1 MDVLSD
7 VLETVRSK
15 DLRIA
20 RAELSAP
27 WGFKVGDTDG
37 QAALYVVT
45 GGAGWLEA
53 EGLEHPLR
61 LDTGDMVLLPRGPA
75 HVLRDDPSSTANPLE
90 SLGSLPAEGSHL
102 AVGPTTALVA
112 GRFQLEDRATH
123 PLLSVL
129 PSVLHVKG
137 VEGRPARWL
146 EALLGLLTEELGAD
160 RPAGRMVIGRLS
172 DLLFVEAVRAHLAT
186 LAGDQA
192 AAGWLKALV
201 DPQIGPALARV
212 HEKPEAPWTVASLAH
227 EVAMSRSA
235 FAARFTQLVGESP
248 LQYVTRW
255 RMQKAAELLRTGRA
269 TLVEIADLVGYES
282 EAAFSKAYKRWVGA
296 SPGAYRRAAQAS
308 ARAARPRVP
317 AKLGRSVTAGL
328 ALD

>member
-27 WGFKVGDTDG
+27 WGFKVADSDG
-37 QAALYVVT
+37 EAALYVVT

-53 EGLEHPLR
+53 EGLERPLR
-61 LDTGDMVLLPRGPA
+61 LETGDMVLLPSGLA
-75 HVLRDDPSSTANPLE
+75 HALRDDPSSTANPLE
-90 SLGSLPAEGSHL
+90 SLGSLPAEGSRV
-102 AVGPTTALVA
+102 AVGPTTRLVA
-112 GRFQLEDRATH
+112 GRFRLEDRATH

-129 PSVLHVKG
+129 PNVLHVKG

-146 EALLGLLTEELGAD
+146 DALLGLLTEELGAE
-160 RPAGRMVIGRLS
+160 RPAGRIVIGRLS

-201 DPQIGPALARV
+201 DPQIGPALALV

-227 EVAMSRSA
+227 SVAMSRSA
-235 FAARFTQLVGESP
+235 FAFRFTQLVGESP

-308 ARAARPRVP
+308 ARATRPRVP
-317 AKLGRSVTAGL
+317 ARLGRAVTAGL